1 MKEISVEELKQKVEN
16 KESFTFLDVRDDHER
31 FIADIE
37 TIESTRIPFHDL
49 SGRLDELDPE
59 DEIIV
64 MCRSGN
70 TAGDACKLLEEKGF
84 EDVKNLKGG
93 INQWAKEIDTS
104 IPVY

>member
-1 MKEISVEELKQKVEN
+1 MKEITVEELKQKVDN
-16 KESFTFLDVRDDHER
+16 NESFTFLDVRDDHER

-49 SGRLDELDPE
+49 SERLDELDPE
-59 DEIIV
+59 GEIIV

-70 TAGDACKLLEEKGF
+70 TAGDACKLLEKNGF
-84 EDVKNLKGG
+84 EDVKNLRGG
-93 INQWAKEIDTS
+93 INEWAKEIDTS